1 MAGNLLLDI
10 FAKSPLK
17 PLEQH
22 IRLVAKCCN
31 QLKPFFRACLEN
43 DWEEAEAI
51 RKQISELEKK
61 ADQLK
66 REIRLELPNSIFMP
80 VQRTDVLELLTQQD
94 KIANKAKDIAGR
106 VIGREL
112 QIPDELS
119 EQFFAYLS
127 RSLEAT
133 EKAADAINELDA
145 LLETGF
151 SGREVDLVE
160 KMINQL
166 DKIEDGTD
174 SMQIQLRRSLLAI
187 EKDLNPVDVIFLYQ
201 IIEWVGGLADLAER
215 VGSRLEI
222 MLAR

>member
-1 MAGNLLLDI
+1 MAGNLILDI

-31 QLKPFFRACLEN
+31 QLKPFFRACAEN
-43 DWEEAEAI
+43 EWEKAEEI
-51 RKQISELEKK
+51 RKQISELEKD

-94 KIANKAKDIAGR
+94 KIANKAKDISGR
-106 VIGREL
+106 VIGRKL
-112 QIPDELS
+112 QIPDNLS
-119 EQFFAYLS
+119 KQFFEYLS
-127 RSLEAT
+127 LCINAT
-133 EKAADAINELDA
+133 EKAADVINELDD

-151 SGREVDLVE
+151 KGREVDLVE

-166 DKIEDGTD
+166 DEIENGTD
-174 SMQIQLRRSLLAI
+174 SMQIELRRSLLAI
-187 EKDLNPVDVIFLYQ
+187 EKDL
-201 IIEWVGGLADLAER
+201 G
-215 VGSRLEI
+215 
-222 MLAR
+222 

>member
-1 MAGNLLLDI
+1 MTRNLILDV

-17 PLEQH
+17 PLEKH
-22 IRLVAKCCN
+22 IRLVATCCN
-31 QLKPFFRACLEN
+31 QLKPFFRACVEN
-43 DWEEAEAI
+43 DWEKAEEI
-51 RKQISELEKK
+51 RKQISELEKD

-66 REIRLELPNSIFMP
+66 REIRLELPNSLFMP

-94 KIANKAKDIAGR
+94 KIANKAKDISGR
-106 VIGREL
+106 VIGRKL

-119 EQFFAYLS
+119 EPFFDYLS
-127 RSLEAT
+127 LCIDAT
-133 EKAADAINELDA
+133 EKAADVINELDD

-151 SGREVDLVE
+151 KGREVDLVE

-174 SMQIQLRRSLLAI
+174 SMQIKLRRSLLAI
-187 EKDLNPVDVIFLYQ
+187 EADLNPVDVIFLYQ
-201 IIEWVGGLADLAER
+201 IIEWVGELADLAER
-215 VGSRLEI
+215 VGARLEI

>member
-1 MAGNLLLDI
+1 MAGNLLLDM

-22 IRLVAKCCN
+22 IRLAAKCCK
-31 QLKPFFRACLEN
+31 QLDPFFHACIKNE
-43 DWEEAEAI
+43 WEEAEKI
-51 RKQISELEKK
+51 RKQISELETE

-80 VQRTDVLELLTQQD
+80 VQRSDVLELLTQQD
-94 KIANKAKDIAGR
+94 KIANKAQDIAGR

-112 QIPDELS
+112 QVPDELS
-119 EQFFAYLS
+119 EHFFEYLS
-127 RSLEAT
+127 RCIDAT
-133 EKAADAINELDA
+133 NKAADAVNELDD

-151 SGREVDLVE
+151 KGREVEVVE
-160 KMINQL
+160 TMINQL

-174 SMQIQLRRSLLAI
+174 SMQIHLRRSLLAI
-187 EKDLNPVDVIFLYQ
+187 EKELNPVDVIFLYQ
-201 IIEWVGGLADLAER
+201 IIEWVGELADLAER
-215 VGSRLEI
+215 VGARLEI

>member
-1 MAGNLLLDI
+1 MAGSLLLNM

-22 IRLVAKCCN
+22 IRLVAKCCS
-31 QLKPFFRACLEN
+31 QLEPFFRACLKNE
-43 DWEEAEAI
+43 WQEAEKF
-51 RKQISELEKK
+51 RKQISELEKQ

-94 KIANKAKDIAGR
+94 KIANKAQDIAGR
-106 VIGREL
+106 VIGRKL

-119 EQFFAYLS
+119 EPFFDYLS
-127 RSLEAT
+127 RCIDAT
-133 EKAADAINELDA
+133 NKAADVVNELDD

-151 SGREVDLVE
+151 KGREVDLVDR
-160 KMINQL
+160 MINQL
-166 DKIEDGTD
+166 DKIEAGTD
-174 SMQIQLRRSLLAI
+174 SMQIKLRRSLLEI
-187 EKDLNPVDVIFLYQ
+187 EKELNPVDVIFLYQ
-201 IIEWVGGLADLAER
+201 IIEWVGDLADLAER

>member
-1 MAGNLLLDI
+1 MAGNLILDI

-22 IRLVAKCCN
+22 IRLVAKCSN
-31 QLKPFFRACLEN
+31 QLKPFFQACTEN
-43 DWEEAEAI
+43 EWEKAEEI
-51 RKQISELEKK
+51 RKQISQLEKD

-80 VQRTDVLELLTQQD
+80 VQRTDVLELLSQQD

-119 EQFFAYLS
+119 KPFFEYLN
-127 RSLEAT
+127 LCLDAT
-133 EKAADAINELDA
+133 EKAADAINELDD

-151 SGREVDLVE
+151 KGREVDLVE

-174 SMQIQLRRSLLAI
+174 SMQIKLRRSLLSI
-187 EKDLNPVDVIFLYQ
+187 EKDLNPVDVVFLYQ
-201 IIEWVGGLADLAER
+201 IIEWVGDLADLAER
-215 VGSRLEI
+215 VGARLEI